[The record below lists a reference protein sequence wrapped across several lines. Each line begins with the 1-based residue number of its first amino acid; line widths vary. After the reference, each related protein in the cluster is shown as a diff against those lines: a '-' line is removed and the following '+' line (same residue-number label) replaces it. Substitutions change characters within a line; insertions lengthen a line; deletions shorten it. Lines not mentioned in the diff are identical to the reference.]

1 MVQRGDCMAK
11 DKYMITV
18 YINKLLKGGSANYS
32 ESSFQVTFKTT
43 ESTADEVLKAISA
56 ILCELQIDSKV

>member
-1 MVQRGDCMAK
+1 MAK